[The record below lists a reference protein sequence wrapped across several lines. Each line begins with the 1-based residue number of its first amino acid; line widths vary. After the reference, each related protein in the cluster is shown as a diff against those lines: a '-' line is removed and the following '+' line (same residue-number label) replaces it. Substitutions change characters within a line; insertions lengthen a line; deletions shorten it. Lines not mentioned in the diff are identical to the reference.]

1 MSAAEDFEEF
11 VTILDAGSLTA
22 AAQRLGI
29 PRPTL
34 SRRLARLES
43 RLGVRL
49 IHRTTRRIA
58 ATQEGTELYA
68 KARLIVRAA
77 QDAEAAVRRIDG
89 VPRGLLRV
97 SVPSEMPHAA
107 MASWVAEFLETY
119 PQVRMELVASA
130 GPMDLIGGEF
140 DIALRLGPVDA
151 PNLVVRTLARDLQ
164 VAVVA
169 PAYLAAG
176 GPIQLADLQERS
188 CIRGFM
194 PDGTPESTWPLLDGG
209 RAQVG
214 GRLVSNQMG
223 QRLYMAR
230 AGLGVALVVD
240 RLVRQDLADGTL
252 VPVLP
257 GLLGRREPLCLC
269 YPERSFMAPKTRAFS
284 EFMNAKIQGIR
295 QAKP

>member
-1 MSAAEDFEEF
+1 M
-11 VTILDAGSLTA
+11 
-22 AAQRLGI
+22 
-29 PRPTL
+29 
-34 SRRLARLES
+34 ARLET

-49 IHRTTRRIA
+49 IHRTTRRMS

-140 DIALRLGPVDA
+140 DIALHLGPVDA
-151 PNLVVRTLARDLQ
+151 PKLVVRTLARDLQ
-164 VAVVA
+164 VAIA
-169 PAYLAAG
+169 SPEYLARHDK
-176 GPIQLADLQERS
+176 PIELSDLQEHS
-188 CIRGFM
+188 CVRGFL
-194 PDGTPESTWPLLDGG
+194 PDGTPETTWPLLDGG
-209 RAQVG
+209 RVQVG

-240 RLVRQDLADGTL
+240 RLVRQDLAEGVL

-257 GLLGRREPLCLC
+257 GLLGRREALCLC

-284 EFMNAKIQGIR
+284 EFINAKIQGIR
-295 QAKP
+295 EATP